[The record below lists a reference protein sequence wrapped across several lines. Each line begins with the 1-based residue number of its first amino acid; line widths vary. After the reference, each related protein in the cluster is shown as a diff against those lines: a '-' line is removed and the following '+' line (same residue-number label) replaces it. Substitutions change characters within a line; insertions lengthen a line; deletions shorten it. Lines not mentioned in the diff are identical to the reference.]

1 MRTRCKQSRQIP
13 LTMLICLSLLLCG
26 CGRSVPAPVVFGG
39 SDGKPEKAAPKPMK
53 GKKSLASRSQA
64 SPGAIIQQGVV
75 TIGDGDTVYIIAQRH
90 RVAVR
95 DLINHNRLSPPY
107 RLRGGQ
113 TLIIPRMQIHPVV
126 AGDTLYA
133 ISRSH
138 RIDMYTVA
146 AVNRIEPP
154 YTIRIGQRLRIPD
167 RTKAHALKFS
177 RSGSAPAVSSASP
190 LPTATVTKNRGTI
203 ASSARFLWPLRGRVI
218 SRFGPKAGGLHND
231 GINIAA
237 SEGTPVVA
245 ADNGVVAYAGN
256 ELRGFGNL
264 LLVRHAGGWTTAYAH
279 THKLLVKR
287 GDRVKKGDVIARVG
301 TTGRVSRPQLHF
313 ELRRGS
319 DAVDPLRFLAKL
331 SGRG

>member
-1 MRTRCKQSRQIP
+1 
-13 LTMLICLSLLLCG
+13 MLVCLSLLLCG

-39 SDGKPEKAAPKPMK
+39 SDGKPEKAAPKPIRSQK
-53 GKKSLASRSQA
+53 RLASRSQ
-64 SPGAIIQQGVV
+64 GALGTTIDQGVATV
-75 TIGDGDTVYIIAQRH
+75 RAGDTVYIIAQRH

-95 DLINHNRLSPPY
+95 DLIDQNWLPPPY

-113 TLIIPRMQIHPVV
+113 TLTIPRVQIHPVV
-126 AGDTLYA
+126 SGDTLYA

-167 RTKAHALKFS
+167 RSKAHGLKP
-177 RSGSAPAVSSASP
+177 SGSGSEPAVSTSSP
-190 LPTATVTKNRGTI
+190 LPTATVMESTGTI
-203 ASSARFLWPLRGRVI
+203 VSSARFLWPLRGRVI

-237 SEGTPVVA
+237 NEGTPVVA

-279 THKLLVKR
+279 TEKLLVKH

-313 ELRRGS
+313 ELRKGS
-319 DAVDPLRFLAKL
+319 DAVDPLRFLAML
-331 SGRG
+331 SGGG